1 MNDTKVLKLVRK
13 TESAT
18 ETETPEQEAEMGM
31 APGPTSIGLATVNKE
46 QEQKTGAGS
55 PLHPAPA
62 PAPAPA
68 PVRHELPDSKLL
80 LEMYR
85 TMYTSRR
92 IDDKEIQLKGQ
103 NRIFFQISGAGHEAV
118 LVAAGVVLKPG
129 YDWFYPYY
137 RDRALCL
144 QLGMTPLEMLL
155 SAVGAE
161 ADPNSHGRQMPSH
174 WGHKKLNIV
183 SQSSPTGTQLLQAVG
198 CAEATY
204 RSTLIKELQKRLSSF
219 HDDEVTYVS
228 LGDGT
233 SSEGEFWEALNTAS
247 NLKLPV
253 VFLLEDNGY
262 AISVPVEVQT
272 AGGDVSKLVEN
283 FPSLYLQRCDGT
295 DPIESLETMRRAVD
309 YCRQRKGPA
318 LVHAKVI
325 RPYSH
330 SLSDDEK
337 LYRPDE
343 ERASDAE
350 RDPVKRF
357 GTLLIEEGVIDQDG
371 LQKIKSEID
380 ALVNDAADKALASPQ
395 PAPETATND
404 VFSPDVDPTSK
415 EFDTEDAVQLSGSAG
430 TMVDLINRCLDT
442 EMARDRGIVV
452 FGEDVAD
459 CSREQYLESVKGKG
473 GVFKVTANLQR
484 KYGSGRVFNSP
495 LAEANIVGRAIGMAT
510 RGLKPVVE
518 IQFFDYIWPA
528 MHQIRNELALLRWRS
543 GNEWKAP
550 MVMRVPI
557 GGYLRGGAV
566 YHSQS
571 GVSTFTQIPG
581 LRVVYPSNAL
591 DANGLLR
598 TSIRCDDPVLFLEHK
613 HLYRQ
618 AYNKSQYPGDE
629 FMIPLG
635 KAKKVR
641 EGTDVSI
648 VTYGALVQRSIVAAK
663 QMEQEG
669 MSVEIIDLRSLVPYD
684 WNAIVE
690 TVKKTSRVIVAH
702 EDSLS
707 FGYGAEIVA
716 RISDEL
722 FEYLDAPVKRVCAL
736 DTFVAYAPQVEEAI
750 LPQASDVAKAIA
762 ELRSY

>member
-1 MNDTKVLKLVRK
+1 MKTDTKVLKLVRK
-13 TESAT
+13 TESTA
-18 ETETPEQEAEMGM
+18 EAVDNPVAQL
-31 APGPTSIGLATVNKE
+31 APRAV
-46 QEQKTGAGS
+46 
-55 PLHPAPA
+55 PAIS
-62 PAPAPA
+62 
-68 PVRHELPDSKLL
+68 REEHLPDHKLL

-85 TMYTSRR
+85 TMYLSRR

-118 LVAAGVVLKPG
+118 LAAAGMVLKPS

-144 QLGMTPLEMLL
+144 QLGMTPVEQLL

-198 CAEATY
+198 CAEASY
-204 RSTLIKELQKRLSSF
+204 RFQLIPELKQRIKDF
-219 HDDEVTYVS
+219 HADEVVYVS
-228 LGDGT
+228 LGEGT
-233 SSEGEFWEALNTAS
+233 TSEGEFWEALNTAC

-253 VFLLEDNGY
+253 VFVVEDNGY

-272 AGGDVSKLVEN
+272 AGGDVSRLVEG

-295 DPIESLETMRRAVD
+295 DAIESLEVMRRAVD
-309 YCRQRKGPA
+309 YCRQRKGPS

-343 ERASDAE
+343 ERSGDAE

-357 GTLLIEEGVIDQDG
+357 GSLLIDSGVIDQDG
-371 LQKIKSEID
+371 LQRIKDEAD
-380 ALVNDAADKALASPQ
+380 REVNEAADIALASAQ
-395 PAPETATND
+395 PAPDTATKY
-404 VFSPDVDPTSK
+404 VFSPDVDPTAK
-415 EFDTEDAVQLSGSAG
+415 EFDTEDQVQLSGNPG
-430 TMVDLINRCLDT
+430 TMVDLINRCLHT
-442 EMARDRGIVV
+442 EMARDPRIVV

-459 CSREQYLESVKGKG
+459 CSREQYLENVKGKG

-484 KYGSGRVFNSP
+484 KFGGARVFNSP

-528 MHQIRNELALLRWRS
+528 MHQIRNELALMRWRS
-543 GNEWKAP
+543 ANDWKAP
-550 MVMRVPI
+550 VVVRVPI
-557 GGYLRGGAV
+557 GGYLKGGAV

-598 TSIRCDDPVLFLEHK
+598 TAIRCDDPVMFLEHK
-613 HLYRQ
+613 HIYRQ
-618 AYNKSQYPGDE
+618 AYNKSAYPGDD
-629 FMIPLG
+629 FMIPFG
-635 KAKKVR
+635 KAKRVR
-641 EGTDVSI
+641 EGKDLTI

-663 QMEQEG
+663 QAEQDG
-669 MSVEIIDLRSLVPYD
+669 ISVEILDLRSLAPYD
-684 WNAIVE
+684 WNAIAE
-690 TVKKTSRVIVAH
+690 SVKRTNRVIVAH

-707 FGYGAEIVA
+707 FGYGAEIAA
-716 RISDEL
+716 RIADEL
-722 FEYLDAPVKRVCAL
+722 FEYLDAPVKRVCAI
-736 DTFVAYAPQVEEAI
+736 DTFVAYAPQLEDAI
-750 LPQASDVAKAIA
+750 LPQPSDVAKAIA
-762 ELRSY
+762 ELKSY

>member
-1 MNDTKVLKLVRK
+1 MKTDTKVLKLVRK
-13 TESAT
+13 TDSTDSSDLSAQAV
-18 ETETPEQEAEMGM
+18 EEQ
-31 APGPTSIGLATVNKE
+31 
-46 QEQKTGAGS
+46 
-55 PLHPAPA
+55 
-62 PAPAPA
+62 
-68 PVRHELPDSKLL
+68 LPDHRLL
-80 LEMYR
+80 IEMYR
-85 TMYTSRR
+85 TMYLSRR
-92 IDDKEIQLKGQ
+92 LDDKEIQLKGQ

-118 LVAAGVVLKPG
+118 LAAAGVVLKPS

-144 QLGMTPLEMLL
+144 QLGMTPVEMLL

-198 CAEATY
+198 CAEAAY
-204 RSTLIKELQKRLSSF
+204 RFALIPELQKRTRDF
-219 HDDEVTYVS
+219 HNDEVTSVS
-228 LGDGT
+228 AGEGT
-233 SSEGEFWEALNTAS
+233 TSEGEFWEALNTAC

-253 VFLLEDNGY
+253 VFLVEDNGY

-272 AGGDVSKLVEN
+272 AGGDVSRLVEG
-283 FPSLYLQRCDGT
+283 FPGLYIQRCDGT
-295 DPIESLETMRRAVD
+295 DAIESLETMRRAVD
-309 YCRQRKGPA
+309 YCRQRKGPS

-343 ERASDAE
+343 ERSSDAE

-357 GTLLIEEGVIDQDG
+357 GALLIDSGVIDQEG
-371 LQKIKSEID
+371 LQRIKDEAD
-380 ALVNDAADKALASPQ
+380 ASVNKAADVALASAQ
-395 PAPETATND
+395 PAQETATKY

-415 EFDTEDAVQLSGSAG
+415 EFDTEDQVQLSGNPG
-430 TMVDLINRCLDT
+430 TMVDLINRTLHT
-442 EMARDRGIVV
+442 EMARDPRIVI

-484 KYGSGRVFNSP
+484 NFGSARVFNSP

-528 MHQIRNELALLRWRS
+528 MHQIRNELALMRWRS
-543 GNEWKAP
+543 GGDWKAP
-550 MVMRVPI
+550 VVVRVPV
-557 GGYLRGGAV
+557 GGYLKGGAV

-581 LRVVYPSNAL
+581 LRVIYPANAL

-598 TSIRCDDPVLFLEHK
+598 TAIRCDDPVLFLEHK

-618 AYNKSQYPGDE
+618 AYNKSAYPGDE
-629 FMIPLG
+629 FMIPFG

-641 EGTDVSI
+641 KGRDLTI
-648 VTYGALVQRSIVAAK
+648 VTYGALVQRSLVAAK
-663 QMEQEG
+663 QAEQDG
-669 MSVEIIDLRSLVPYD
+669 TSVEVIDLRSLVPYD

-690 TVKKTSRVIVAH
+690 SVKRTNRVIVAH

-707 FGYGAEIVA
+707 FGYGAEIAA
-716 RISDEL
+716 RIADEL

-736 DTFVAYAPQVEEAI
+736 DTFVAYAPQLEDAI
-750 LPQASDVAKAIA
+750 LPQAADVANAISELKA
-762 ELRSY
+762 Y